1 MGPPD
6 SDGISRAPP
15 YSGSDFRRSVPFA
28 YEAFTLCGRLSQ
40 HLSARNEL
48 AHFGK
53 TLRHLRIR
61 SLDPD
66 YATPAGLARTRFRLW
81 PVSLTT
87 TRASLRFLL
96 LRLLRCF
103 TSPGLPPLAS
113 ASSSTR
119 RVAPF
124 GYPRFSGCLLLP
136 AAFRS
141 LPRPS
146 SAISAKASPRVPLNT
161 SPSCCCY
168 GCPRCFGFSY
178 TLQVRRRREC
188 IRGSLERR

>member
-28 YEAFTLCGRLSQ
+28 YEAFTLYGRLSQ

-48 AHFGK
+48 DHFGK
-53 TLRHLRIR
+53 RLRPLRIR
-61 SLDPD
+61 SLNPK
-66 YATPAGLARTRFRLW
+66 YATPAGLARTRFRLC
-81 PVSLTT
+81 PFRSPLLG
-87 TRASLRFLL
+87 ASLRFLL

-103 TSPGLPPLAS
+103 TSPGCRLLRG

-146 SAISAKASPRVPLNT
+146 SAISAKASPA
-161 SPSCCCY
+161 
-168 GCPRCFGFSY
+168 CP
-178 TLQVRRRREC
+178 
-188 IRGSLERR
+188 

>member
-28 YEAFTLCGRLSQ
+28 YEAFTLYGRLSQ

-53 TLRHLRIR
+53 RLRPLRIR
-61 SLDPD
+61 SHNPK
-66 YATPAGLARTRFRLW
+66 YATPAGLARTRFRLC
-81 PVSLTT
+81 PFRSPLLG
-87 TRASLRFLL
+87 ASLRFLL

-103 TSPGLPPLAS
+103 TSPGCRLLRG

-124 GYPRFSGCLLLP
+124 GDPRFSGCLLLP

-146 SAISAKASPRVPLNT
+146 SAISAKASPA
-161 SPSCCCY
+161 
-168 GCPRCFGFSY
+168 CP
-178 TLQVRRRREC
+178 
-188 IRGSLERR
+188 